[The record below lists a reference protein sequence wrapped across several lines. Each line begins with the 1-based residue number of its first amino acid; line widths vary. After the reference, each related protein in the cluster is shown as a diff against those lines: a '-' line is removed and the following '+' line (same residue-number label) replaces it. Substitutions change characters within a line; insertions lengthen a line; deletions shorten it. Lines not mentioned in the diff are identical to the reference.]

1 MKMLSWNSRGSSWP
15 GFIAQASFYAH
26 NLDIDVFCILDT
38 RASSDII
45 NKTRNLPFDGSY
57 VIPAQGQC
65 GGLLLLWKTRM
76 VHIDVIMPHN
86 RFIHCMITDT
96 ATNISWYT
104 TFIYAYP
111 KKEQQAALW
120 NEILDL
126 RPSNDEPWLVVGD
139 FNIIA
144 SLDEKLGGNQ
154 VITNFML
161 NFVTFLNNANLTS
174 LNASGVPF
182 TWTNKHKDDTLIYE
196 RLDRACV
203 NANFLNKFPN
213 ANLENLSIIG
223 SDHGPICLTMR
234 QKQTRKGNG
243 FKFEAIWLAHEG
255 FRPLVNGLWKQN
267 LENDPFL
274 NFLAICNQFKSQVK
288 VWNKNV
294 YGNLFKK
301 IEDLNGRSN
310 DIQQQLM
317 LSPFSSYLQEQ
328 DLIVRKQLL
337 QCYKD
342 EEIFWAQKAR
352 ANWLNL
358 GDRNTKFFQ
367 TQTNM
372 RKRSNTIVKLKNE
385 VGGWATSREEIS
397 DILIKDFKRRFQKE
411 CLKKKFGM
419 L

>member
-1 MKMLSWNSRGSSWP
+1 M
-15 GFIAQASFYAH
+15 
-26 NLDIDVFCILDT
+26 
-38 RASSDII
+38 
-45 NKTRNLPFDGSY
+45 
-57 VIPAQGQC
+57 
-65 GGLLLLWKTRM
+65 
-76 VHIDVIMPHN
+76 
-86 RFIHCMITDT
+86 
-96 ATNISWYT
+96 
-104 TFIYAYP
+104 
-111 KKEQQAALW
+111 
-120 NEILDL
+120 
-126 RPSNDEPWLVVGD
+126 
-139 FNIIA
+139 
-144 SLDEKLGGNQ
+144 
-154 VITNFML
+154 
-161 NFVTFLNNANLTS
+161 
-174 LNASGVPF
+174 
-182 TWTNKHKDDTLIYE
+182 
-196 RLDRACV
+196 
-203 NANFLNKFPN
+203 
-213 ANLENLSIIG
+213 
-223 SDHGPICLTMR
+223 
-234 QKQTRKGNG
+234 KGNG

-274 NFLAICNQFKSQVK
+274 NFVAICNQFKSQVK

-294 YGNLFKK
+294 YDNLFKK

-372 RKRSNTIVKLKNE
+372 RKKSNTIVKLKNE

-397 DILIKDFKRRFQKE
+397 DILIKDFKRRFLKE
-411 CLKKKFGM
+411 FASNDNIASNFINIINPCINESDNELHMKQVPEEEIWDAVNSIGALKATWPDGLHAVFYQN
-419 L
+419 